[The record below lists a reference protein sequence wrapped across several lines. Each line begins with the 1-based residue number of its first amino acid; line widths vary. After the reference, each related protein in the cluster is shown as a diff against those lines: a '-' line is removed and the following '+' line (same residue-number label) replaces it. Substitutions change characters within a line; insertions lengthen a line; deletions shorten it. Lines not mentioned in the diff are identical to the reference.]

1 MERPALVRI
10 TRPPRAEPRHA
21 TGLRRAGRAP
31 RARAPPRPVRPARR
45 TTGWR
50 ARAPRPAWQPR
61 GRRRARPPAARP
73 SRPACPARRACAP
86 LTSAAPSR
94 ASGGKRGLRARARRG
109 ARRRGLPRARA
120 QAVAHERRSGLV
132 PGRRCCLLGRALPV
146 RELQEEC
153 RGERLARTV
162 RQRRRQALRARHP
175 APASAHR
182 KHAIASG
189 GMKG

>member
-109 ARRRGLPRARA
+109 ARPRGRRRARA
-120 QAVAHERRSGLV
+120 PRQSPTSAAAAWYQGDAAACLA
-132 PGRRCCLLGRALPV
+132 GRCQYVNSRKNAAASASPVQCGSAAGRPCAPATQLLPPPIASMQS
-146 RELQEEC
+146 LQE
-153 RGERLARTV
+153 G
-162 RQRRRQALRARHP
+162 
-175 APASAHR
+175 
-182 KHAIASG
+182 
-189 GMKG
+189 